1 MSPQP
6 PASVAIEALVE
17 TSLYAD
23 DLDAAEAFYV
33 DILGLSAMG
42 REAGRHVFFQ
52 AGPANMLLVFRPEA
66 TLRGDV
72 LPAHGAQ
79 GPGHVAFGIAAEQL
93 EPWRERLTSHGIA
106 IEKEVTW
113 PRGGR
118 SLYFRDPAGNSVEL
132 VTPGLWG
139 LPGGW

>member
-1 MSPQP
+1 MDP
-6 PASVAIEALVE
+6 SVEIVAVVE
-17 TSLYAD
+17 TAIYVD
-23 DLDAAEAFYV
+23 DLEAAEAFYRDV
-33 DILGLSAMG
+33 LGLEVIG
-42 REAGRHVFFQ
+42 REAGRHVFFRV
-52 AGPANMLLVFRPEA
+52 GDGVLLAFNPEA

-72 LPAHGAQ
+72 LPSHGAW
-79 GPGHVAFGIAAEQL
+79 GPGHFALGVRAEALDEWRRRL
-93 EPWRERLTSHGIA
+93 EGHRVV

-118 SLYFRDPAGNSVEL
+118 SLYLRDPAGNSVEL